1 MNALQA
7 LIFGFIQGFGEMLP
21 ISSSAHLVLFPYVF
35 KFNDPGL
42 AFDVALHFGTLL
54 AILGFFWQDWLK
66 ILKGLIKLIRDRKIT
81 DFYQR
86 LGIMLLIAS
95 IPGAIFGI
103 LLNKYAETIFRGPI
117 LVAIMMALMGGVL
130 YLADHKWRGKKTIT
144 DLSYKK
150 SLIIGLAQA
159 VAIIPGVSRSGIT
172 ITFGLFDG
180 LSRREA
186 AKFSFLMSAP
196 IIGGAAIAKL
206 PSLSGVIIAT
216 STFWIAMTASIVS
229 SLIAI
234 KFLLGFVRKHSFN
247 LFVYYRLALA
257 AFIIIIVIVR
267 G

>member
-21 ISSSAHLVLFPYVF
+21 ISSSAHLVLFPYIF
-35 KFNDPGL
+35 KINDPGL

-54 AILGFFWQDWLK
+54 AILGFFWQDWLN
-66 ILKGLIKLIRDRKIT
+66 ITKGLIKLIKERKVT

-86 LGIMLLIAS
+86 LGVMLLIAS

-103 LLNKYAETIFRGPI
+103 FLNKYAETIFRGPVLI
-117 LVAIMMALMGGVL
+117 ASMMALMGIVL
-130 YLADHKWRGKKTIT
+130 YFADHRGRGKKTIKE
-144 DLSYKK
+144 LSYKK
-150 SLIIGLAQA
+150 SLLIGLAQA

-172 ITFGLFDG
+172 ISFGLFDG
-180 LSRREA
+180 LSRKEA

-196 IIGGAAIAKL
+196 IIAGAAIAKI
-206 PSLSGVIIAT
+206 PDLSSKIIAT
-216 STFWIAMTASIVS
+216 STFWIAMVASIVS

-247 LFVYYRLALA
+247 LFVFYRLSLA
-257 AFIIIIVIVR
+257 VFIIIVVIIR